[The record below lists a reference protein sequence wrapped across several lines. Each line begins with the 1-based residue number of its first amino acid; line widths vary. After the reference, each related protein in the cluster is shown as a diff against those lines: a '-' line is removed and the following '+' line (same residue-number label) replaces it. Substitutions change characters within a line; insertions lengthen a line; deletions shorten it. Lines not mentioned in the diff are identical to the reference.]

1 MNIPLIIPPIII
13 TIKDRLGNASKNIFN
28 ACMKVGLSALFLYPL
43 FLAIKKA
50 TIIIPNP
57 HNIPGIYP
65 AMNNAATDVPPLTR
79 EYIIKELL
87 GGINKPVGADAIFT
101 AALKSLSYPASSCS
115 GDIVPPIAAA
125 AAVPDP
131 LIAPNNIFPTTFV
144 CARDPGNFP
153 DNSVA
158 KLTNFMAIPPLFII
172 IPASTKNGIANSEN
186 EFIPVNIRCAAVN
199 TAFSHGSA
207 VNIDN
212 TEDIPIVT
220 EIGIPISSNT
230 GNTANKIN
238 PVLNANSIMF
248 PLNLVYF
255 MQFYFY
261 FLLLLHHLL
270 FF

>member
-1 MNIPLIIPPIII
+1 MFTDIGSFFTEGFGLLNGQTGLGLNSIVETVGSMFGPIAAGAQSIGSAI
-13 TIKDRLGNASKNIFN
+13 SSGVVSFFPSIFAGLGTLVTS
-28 ACMKVGLSALFLYPL
+28 VGGAMAAMMQ
-43 FLAIKKA
+43 AIA
-50 TIIIPNP
+50 
-57 HNIPGIYP
+57 
-65 AMNNAATDVPPLTR
+65 
-79 EYIIKELL
+79 
-87 GGINKPVGADAIFT
+87 
-101 AALKSLSYPASSCS
+101 AALSSIPIA
-115 GDIVPPIAAA
+115 GWIAAA